1 MLTPAYGLTATERV
15 LPRLALDFTTAS
27 LDARV
32 TVTRALNTAT
42 RVNASGYVEAINANL
57 PRFDFSPTALTCR
70 GLLIE
75 ETRENLLP
83 YSQAFN
89 DAWWLRN
96 QLSGVTADAAVSPEG
111 TSNADKMVENTGTTS
126 RTLQASVA
134 VTVGIGA
141 TFTTSVF
148 AKADGRRFLYINQ
161 YDSTSRNVYFDL
173 QTGTVGTIAA
183 GSTATITDFRNGWY
197 RCTATRAS
205 GTATVTN
212 FYGMCAANN
221 TPSYAG
227 DGASGVLLYG
237 AQCEVGA
244 FATSYIPNLATGT
257 TTRNADAV
265 SMTGT
270 NFSDW
275 YTATAGTIVV
285 DAAPQNIFGIYQ
297 FSICGAGNTGNDAL
311 YSFISTNY
319 LVQCFNAGNLQANIN
334 TGVVGGTAVRV
345 AAAYASNN
353 FGAVANAGTVG
364 TDATYSQPTAD
375 KLRIGAAPNN
385 TITGIQH
392 VRKVAFYP
400 QRLTN
405 AEIQA
410 FSK

>member
-27 LDARV
+27 LDPRV
-32 TVTRALNTAT
+32 TVARALNTAT

-96 QLSGVTADAAVSPEG
+96 QLSGVTADAAVSPDG

-183 GSTATITDFRNGWY
+183 GSTATITDFGNGWY

-244 FATSYIPNLATGT
+244 FATSYIPT
-257 TTRNADAV
+257 TTTSLTRNADVAQ
-265 SMTGT
+265 MTGT

-275 YTATAGTIVV
+275 YNASEGTMIAEGTAL
-285 DAAPQNIFGIYQ
+285 
-297 FSICGAGNTGNDAL
+297 SSAGNRFFTLGSGLPSNYHIIAATVATTVAGGSTQAAFNNSVTANTIYRSA
-311 YSFISTNY
+311 YSYKLNSFA
-319 LVQCFNAGNLQANIN
+319 NAIN
-334 TGVVGGTAVRV
+334 G
-345 AAAYASNN
+345 
-353 FGAVANAGTVG
+353 GAVSTDPLGSLPTGLDRAEFGSIFATSLFAGSG
-364 TDATYSQPTAD
+364 H
-375 KLRIGAAPNN
+375 LR
-385 TITGIQH
+385 
-392 VRKVAFYP
+392 KMLYYP
-400 QRLTN
+400 FQLTS
-405 AEIQA
+405 AELQA
-410 FSK
+410 FSKQG